1 MPCNDTLRIVAS
13 TGGTMVRV
21 FSDAG
26 HVDVYLDSPGAMI
39 DIMVGGK
46 LSSSLLPSSPCPVVI
61 VYVTTRWIQAQMTG
75 TSAMVRS
82 NNPVLVVQI
91 LLDFFKTLSTGISV
105 LTPVSQYV
113 NFARLNL
120 PIWSGFSDY
129 IMVTSLDATNNDNLQ
144 LGSTPV
150 SMTFEPLT
158 NVTFFVSNALTQSFI
173 QLDSGVLGFTFGG
186 HAYSA
191 SADKA
196 TFTTLPSG
204 SELIFEECVLTKGTS
219 GDGIDNDCDGDVDE
233 EPCTDTL
240 FKDIDGDGMYD
251 EDCDE
256 PPEPSAA
263 LESSP
268 VLLTSSVL
276 EASFVLVPSSITEFY
291 SVGGSSFVT
300 LESAANTLSIT

>member
-1 MPCNDTLRIVAS
+1 MAMCIRKIVTVILVANLVTGSDPTAMSARLLPDDAQGHEYYAVSVCSRNECQIQTTVESFCNSMPCNDTLRIVAS

-39 DIMVGGK
+39 DIM
-46 LSSSLLPSSPCPVVI
+46 
-61 VYVTTRWIQAQMTG
+61 MTG

-204 SELIFEECVLTKGTS
+204 SELIFE
-219 GDGIDNDCDGDVDE
+219 
-233 EPCTDTL
+233 
-240 FKDIDGDGMYD
+240 
-251 EDCDE
+251 
-256 PPEPSAA
+256 
-263 LESSP
+263 
-268 VLLTSSVL
+268 
-276 EASFVLVPSSITEFY
+276 
-291 SVGGSSFVT
+291 
-300 LESAANTLSIT
+300 